1 MEKFKSY
8 WLIIFIFLLIM
19 ACGKDER
26 MTAFKNVH
34 LVPMTEEKIVE
45 NQTVLVKGD
54 RISKS
59 VRTDKIK
66 IPPIARVI
74 DGQGAYLMPGL
85 ADMHVHLRNDWPLSQ
100 LDMYLANGVTT
111 VRDLDGRD
119 FMLQWRDEIKARKR
133 SGPTIYV
140 SAPTIR
146 GYEKNPTRTRI
157 KTQIRI

>member
-1 MEKFKSY
+1 MLKS
-8 WLIIFIFLLIM
+8 
-19 ACGKDER
+19 AD
-26 MTAFKNVH
+26 
-34 LVPMTEEKIVE
+34 
-45 NQTVLVKGD
+45 
-54 RISKS
+54 
-59 VRTDKIK
+59 TDKIR
-66 IPPIARVI
+66 IPQNAKVI

-119 FMLQWRDEIKARKR
+119 FMLQWRDEIKAGQR

-146 GYEKNPTRTRI
+146 GYEKNPAELVSQ
-157 KTQIRI
+157 TQLRL